1 MATNKLNYIE
11 NDGNVVVL
19 GSGELYA
26 MKLTPSTDYS
36 TVTTESMTDLG
47 YIQANATL
55 KMSAETKDIETAN
68 AGTVGSVSG
77 KKAVSFTT
85 GIMSWDLDNLANF
98 LTGSSVTTDATSGKK
113 TFYYG
118 DADKAPNVMLRF
130 VSEDEAANKKI
141 TIDMYKCNFN
151 GEVGFDFGEDP
162 ITFDYSFKVLATTMP
177 NNKLGYCAVTE
188 EKITV

>member
-1 MATNKLNYIE
+1 MAANKLNYID
-11 NDGNVVVL
+11 NDGKVVVL

-26 MKLTPSTDYS
+26 LKHTASIDYS
-36 TVTTESMTDLG
+36 TVTTETMTDLG

-55 KMSAETKDIETAN
+55 KMAAESKDIETAN
-68 AGTVGSVSG
+68 DGIVGTVQG
-77 KKAVSFTT
+77 KKTVTFTT
-85 GIMSWDLDNLANF
+85 GIMDWNLDNVSNF
-98 LTGSSVTTDATSGKK
+98 LSGSSVVTDATSGKK

-118 DADKAPNVMLRF
+118 DADKSPNVMLRF

-151 GEVGFDFGEDP
+151 GELGFDFGEDP
-162 ITFDYSFKVLATTMP
+162 VTFDYSFKVLSTTMP
-177 NNKLGYCAVTE
+177 NSKVGYCSVTE